1 MAYQTYIGDARG
13 SIPAVAFV
21 NSEGGLIGQPGPG
34 SPQLFNATEFVSLM
48 DRVLNLQ
55 SQETKLKKNPS
66 NPKITAELALTYFN
80 LGNFEKGQPLADKAL
95 KLDTENRTGLLPE
108 INLNLGLHHLGLYH
122 GSNGGGENT
131 EENLQKAETFFKTV
145 VEKYPQSA
153 AYESAQLNLGRAYAI
168 QEKYHTAIATL
179 EKLSEAKD
187 PAIKARASQFL
198 DHVRNMAKSEK

>member
-1 MAYQTYIGDARG
+1 
-13 SIPAVAFV
+13 
-21 NSEGGLIGQPGPG
+21 
-34 SPQLFNATEFVSLM
+34 M

-55 SQETKLKKNPS
+55 SQETEIKKNPS

-80 LGNFEKGQPLADKAL
+80 LGNFEKAQPLADKAL

-108 INLNLGLHHLGLYH
+108 INLNLGLHH

-131 EENLQKAETFFKTV
+131 EESLQKAETFFKTV

-153 AYESAQLNLGRAYAI
+153 AYESAQLYLGITYAA
-168 QEKYHTAIATL
+168 QEKYHTAIAAL

-198 DHVRNMAKSEK
+198 DHVRNKAKSEK